1 MKQNINYTY
10 LENICLHCRVSD
22 RGTPIRVLLRAN
34 QNSVQAISNRSRSKN
49 DDIVVIGSF
58 FNTRLSF

>member
-22 RGTPIRVLLRAN
+22 RGTPIRVLLRATE
-34 QNSVQAISNRSRSKN
+34 
-49 DDIVVIGSF
+49 IVYKQLVIGPGRKMM
-58 FNTRLSF
+58 TLL